1 MIDILQKP
9 LITEKVTK
17 ANERGVYG
25 FIVNRKANKID
36 IQKSVEKFYNVT
48 VESVNTMRYR
58 GKKKVR
64 YTKTGTNKGRTS
76 AYKKALV
83 TLKTGNVIDFYE
95 IT

>member
-25 FIVNRKANKID
+25 FIVNRKANKIE
-36 IQKSVEKFYNVT
+36 IKKAVEYFYNVT
-48 VESVNTMRYR
+48 VDSVNTIRYA

-64 YTKTGTNKGRTS
+64 YTKTGVNRGKTA

-83 TLKTGNVIDFYE
+83 TLRSGNVIDFYE
-95 IT
+95 TD